1 MALNGRNVLIT
12 MDGRVIAGTKSNE
25 AQAEAE
31 LIERS
36 SKKQGRWREYLT
48 GRKGWTMTVNFLV
61 LAGSGVRDL
70 LKVGNEYTL
79 VFKERN
85 EAGVSGSAILT
96 TCRITSTIGNL
107 VQGTFQFV
115 GNGEPM

>member
-12 MDGRVIAGTKSNE
+12 MNGTVIAGTKSNE

-31 LIERS
+31 LIERAS
-36 SKKQGRWREYLT
+36 ATQGTWREYLT
-48 GRKGWTMTVNFLV
+48 GRKGWDMTVNYLV
-61 LAGSGVRDL
+61 LSASGVRDL
-70 LKVGNEYTL
+70 LKVGNTYTL

-85 EAGVSGSAILT
+85 STGVSGSATLKA
-96 TCRITSTIGNL
+96 CRITATTGTL

-115 GNGEPM
+115 GNGQLA